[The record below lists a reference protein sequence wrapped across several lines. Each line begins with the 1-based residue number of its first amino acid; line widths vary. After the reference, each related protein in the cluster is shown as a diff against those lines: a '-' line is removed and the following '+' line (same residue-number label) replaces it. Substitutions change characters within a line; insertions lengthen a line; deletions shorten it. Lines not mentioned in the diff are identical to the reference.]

1 MKRYWVPVF
10 CSLLFQTIGSVT
22 DASAQGS
29 KAAAQVHIDRAKA
42 AAYRT
47 GSDLTML
54 YETVCA
60 PAISDKGP
68 VIPNPSEGGQTSATM
83 ANRKIPPKS
92 EWMSQPAK
100 VFDNLYWVGSH
111 GDSHSVPS
119 VSGDSTWAVKT
130 SQGLILV
137 DSGYDYSAPELITNG
152 LKKMGEDPA
161 QIKYVVLSHNHGDRY
176 FGAKYLQE
184 TYKARIIM
192 SEADWT

>member
-68 VIPNPSEGGQTSATM
+68 VIPTPTEAGKPPPPLPIRRFRRNPDGWF
-83 ANRKIPPKS
+83 NPPK
-92 EWMSQPAK
+92 A
-100 VFDNLYWVGSH
+100 
-111 GDSHSVPS
+111 
-119 VSGDSTWAVKT
+119 STNPI
-130 SQGLILV
+130 GLE
-137 DSGYDYSAPELITNG
+137 G
-152 LKKMGEDPA
+152 MGN
-161 QIKYVVLSHNHGDRY
+161 SN
-176 FGAKYLQE
+176 
-184 TYKARIIM
+184 
-192 SEADWT
+192 